1 MENFY
6 DRVNSDG
13 GAVFAAVCRGK
24 VSNLVD
30 STNSVKVS
38 VLLMLYASYTV
49 VYHVSVT
56 DSVQFAYVSVLCCII
71 QFGIAHRGRCDK
83 ECESLQS
90 FKSSFKNTSNSAAS

>member
-6 DRVNSDG
+6 DRVNTDG

-49 VYHVSVT
+49 VYHVSV
-56 DSVQFAYVSVLCCII
+56 SVI
-71 QFGIAHRGRCDK
+71 QF
-83 ECESLQS
+83 SLHTCQ
-90 FKSSFKNTSNSAAS
+90 FFVVLSSLE